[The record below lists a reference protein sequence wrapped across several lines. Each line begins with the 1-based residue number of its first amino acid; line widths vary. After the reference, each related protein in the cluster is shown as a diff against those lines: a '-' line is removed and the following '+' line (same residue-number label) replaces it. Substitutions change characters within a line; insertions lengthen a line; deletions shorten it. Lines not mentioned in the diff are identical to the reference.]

1 MDISYRELFI
11 LLLYLK
17 KEIIIIQ
24 DKLGIIDYSNQERV
38 EKVDKNVRAYLW
50 KLEEFHTP
58 LEDDPVVA
66 LEKYG
71 EIGIKKIRFT
81 GKGLPLFSN
90 LTSQQLHEIFVKN
103 SAGVN

>member
-1 MDISYRELFI
+1 MIFALSIIS
-11 LLLYLK
+11 
-17 KEIIIIQ
+17 
-24 DKLGIIDYSNQERV
+24 YSNQERA
-38 EKVDKNVRAYLW
+38 EKVDKNVRAYLR
-50 KLEEFHTP
+50 KLEEFHAP

>member
-38 EKVDKNVRAYLW
+38 EKVDKNVRAYL
-50 KLEEFHTP
+50 
-58 LEDDPVVA
+58 
-66 LEKYG
+66 
-71 EIGIKKIRFT
+71 
-81 GKGLPLFSN
+81 
-90 LTSQQLHEIFVKN
+90 
-103 SAGVN
+103 